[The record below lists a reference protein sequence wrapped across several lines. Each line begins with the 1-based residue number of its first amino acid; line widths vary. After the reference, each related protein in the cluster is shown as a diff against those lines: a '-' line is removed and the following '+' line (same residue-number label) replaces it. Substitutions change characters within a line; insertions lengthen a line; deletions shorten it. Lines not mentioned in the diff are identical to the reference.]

1 MLVSDVVANLNLS
14 GMKTVNKADGDQ
26 SAKAEGSARVANMAN
41 GETFTG
47 EVVSKN
53 GDTATIRLNGGG
65 EINALLSKDM
75 NIMEGKNVTF
85 QVVSNNGD
93 AVAIRTLFNNNS
105 QELIAMNALKEAGI
119 EANPKSMLMM
129 SDLLNNN
136 MPIDKG
142 SLSAMYSKILSNPNI
157 DQSNMVN
164 LAGRGFELN
173 ADNLGKLNALVNF
186 EERVSSTVSSLID
199 DIPKEMTNMLDGG
212 DIKGAVKLFT
222 DISNAINGTLGEAG
236 AEGKAVDQA
245 VADSASE
252 TAKVIIS
259 DAGENVVQTTNP
271 DVKNVITEEPFME
284 IPANGEA
291 VNAGSEKV
299 LAEGDLATLKGADEG
314 QLPSTIK
321 AEDAVT
327 LSNILKEI
335 NPNINVSAED
345 ILNGNID
352 NAKLMSDIAKAFGE
366 NPEAASH
373 MKSLMDNDAFNGIM
387 KNELKEMWLLNPEK
401 MAKDGDISEYYTKLN
416 NQIHAVAQSMS
427 ETLSSSGNLS
437 QALNNLSQNLEFL
450 NDLNQ
455 FVAYVQL
462 PLNMEGEAASGDLY
476 VFANKKNLAEKEDNL
491 TALLHLNM
499 EYLGPLDVY
508 VKLSADT
515 HISTNFTVASDE
527 VLDLLEAHMDML
539 TDRLKDKGYSLENQ
553 FNVSDETTDINSGFS
568 KLLEDKNGE
577 KPKDIISYN
586 GFDVRA

>member
-142 SLSAMYSKILSNPNI
+142 SLSAMYSKILSNPDI

-212 DIKGAVKLFT
+212 DVKGAVKLFT
-222 DISNAINGTLGEAG
+222 DISNAINGTLGEVG

-259 DAGENVVQTTNP
+259 DVGENVVQTTNP
-271 DVKNVITEEPFME
+271 DAKNVITEEPFME

-291 VNAGSEKV
+291 VNAGKEKV
-299 LAEGDLATLKGADEG
+299 LAEGNLAALNKGDEG
-314 QLPSTIK
+314 QLAGTITK
-321 AEDAVT
+321 EDAVT
-327 LSNILKEI
+327 LSYILKEI
-335 NPNINVSAED
+335 NPNINVSVLD

-352 NAKLMSDIAKAFGE
+352 NAKLMSDIAKTFGD

>member
-142 SLSAMYSKILSNPNI
+142 SLSAMYSKILSNPDI

-199 DIPKEMTNMLDGG
+199 DIPKEMTNMLNEG
-212 DIKGAVKLFT
+212 DVKGAVKLFT

-236 AEGKAVDQA
+236 AEGKVVDQT

-299 LAEGDLATLKGADEG
+299 LAEGNPATLKGADEG
-314 QLPSTIK
+314 QLPATIK

-373 MKSLMDNDAFNGIM
+373 MKSLMDNDAFNVIM

>member
-199 DIPKEMTNMLDGG
+199 DIPKEMTNMLDEG
-212 DIKGAVKLFT
+212 DVKGTVKLFT

-236 AEGKAVDQA
+236 AEGKAAFQA
-245 VADSASE
+245 VADSGSE
-252 TAKVIIS
+252 TAKVFIS

-284 IPANGEA
+284 IPASGEA

-299 LAEGDLATLKGADEG
+299 LAEGDLAALKGADEG
-314 QLPSTIK
+314 QLAGTIK

-352 NAKLMSDIAKAFGE
+352 NAKLMSDIAKAFGD

-455 FVAYVQL
+455 FIAYVQL

-539 TDRLKDKGYSLENQ
+539 TERLKDKGYSLENQ

>member
-1 MLVSDVVANLNLS
+1 
-14 GMKTVNKADGDQ
+14 
-26 SAKAEGSARVANMAN
+26 
-41 GETFTG
+41 
-47 EVVSKN
+47 
-53 GDTATIRLNGGG
+53 
-65 EINALLSKDM
+65 
-75 NIMEGKNVTF
+75 
-85 QVVSNNGD
+85 
-93 AVAIRTLFNNNS
+93 
-105 QELIAMNALKEAGI
+105 
-119 EANPKSMLMM
+119 
-129 SDLLNNN
+129 
-136 MPIDKG
+136 
-142 SLSAMYSKILSNPNI
+142 
-157 DQSNMVN
+157 
-164 LAGRGFELN
+164 
-173 ADNLGKLNALVNF
+173 
-186 EERVSSTVSSLID
+186 
-199 DIPKEMTNMLDGG
+199 
-212 DIKGAVKLFT
+212 
-222 DISNAINGTLGEAG
+222 
-236 AEGKAVDQA
+236 
-245 VADSASE
+245 
-252 TAKVIIS
+252 
-259 DAGENVVQTTNP
+259 
-271 DVKNVITEEPFME
+271 
-284 IPANGEA
+284 
-291 VNAGSEKV
+291 
-299 LAEGDLATLKGADEG
+299 
-314 QLPSTIK
+314 
-321 AEDAVT
+321 
-327 LSNILKEI
+327 
-335 NPNINVSAED
+335 
-345 ILNGNID
+345 
-352 NAKLMSDIAKAFGE
+352 
-366 NPEAASH
+366 

-539 TDRLKDKGYSLENQ
+539 TARLQDKGYSLENQ

>member
-14 GMKTVNKADGDQ
+14 GIRTTNTTDTEQSVRTDGN
-26 SAKAEGSARVANMAN
+26 ARLANMAN

-47 EVVSKN
+47 EVISKN
-53 GDTATIRLNGGG
+53 GDTATIRLMGGE
-65 EINALLSKDM
+65 EINALLSRDM

-142 SLSAMYSKILSNPNI
+142 SLSAMYSKILSNPDI

-199 DIPKEMTNMLDGG
+199 DIPKEMTNMLNEG
-212 DIKGAVKLFT
+212 DVKGAVKLFT

-236 AEGKAVDQA
+236 AEGKAVDQT

-291 VNAGSEKV
+291 VNAGTEKV
-299 LAEGDLATLKGADEG
+299 LTEGDLATLKGADEG
-314 QLPSTIK
+314 QLPDTIK

-335 NPNINVSAED
+335 NPNINVSTED

-352 NAKLMSDIAKAFGE
+352 NAKLMSEIAKALGE
-366 NPEAASH
+366 DPEAQSH
-373 MKSLMDNDAFNGIM
+373 MKSLMDNDAFNVIM

-508 VKLSADT
+508 VRLSADT

>member
-14 GMKTVNKADGDQ
+14 GIRTTNTTDTEQSVRADGN
-26 SAKAEGSARVANMAN
+26 ARLANMAN

-47 EVVSKN
+47 EVISKN
-53 GDTATIRLNGGG
+53 GDTATIRLMGGE

-142 SLSAMYSKILSNPNI
+142 SLSAMYSKILSNPDI

-199 DIPKEMTNMLDGG
+199 DIPKEMTNMLNEG

-236 AEGKAVDQA
+236 AEGKAIDQT

-284 IPANGEA
+284 IAANGEA
-291 VNAGSEKV
+291 VNAGTEKV
-299 LAEGDLATLKGADEG
+299 LTEGDLATPKGADNG
-314 QLPSTIK
+314 QIAGTIK

-352 NAKLMSDIAKAFGE
+352 NAKLMSEIAKALGE
-366 NPEAASH
+366 DPEAQSH
-373 MKSLMDNDAFNGIM
+373 MKSLMDNETFNGIM
-387 KNELKEMWLLNPEK
+387 KGELKDMWLLNPEK
-401 MAKDGDISEYYTKLN
+401 MAKEGDISEYYTKLN

-527 VLDLLEAHMDML
+527 ILDLLEAHMDML